1 MKAIVAMDLNR
12 VIGNKGKLPWYIP
25 DDLKWFRK
33 CTWNNIIVV
42 GWNTFRDLPPL
53 PNREIEVVDF
63 GTGDIDSQPITNFNG
78 VFGRISKLQKEFPPK
93 PSHFDPLFG
102 KEYWLVGGAKTY
114 EFLIHCCSEIYVTH
128 VLDEYEGDTYMIPF
142 EDKFPNQEIIK
153 ESKQYWIVKYSR

>member
-102 KEYWLVGGAKTY
+102 KD
-114 EFLIHCCSEIYVTH
+114 S
-128 VLDEYEGDTYMIPF
+128 
-142 EDKFPNQEIIK
+142 
-153 ESKQYWIVKYSR
+153 SKQAQWQAFVKKTRLSNAPGEFNAVLTDMKMFLGPLITSLVDRQPFHGKWKASGPWI